1 MLIVTADYATI
12 EHIFEFKMTKT
23 RKAMKLLFKLSWW
36 KILTII
42 LLYYSVIGGFLFPVP
57 RLPILNETIRLN
69 YFHVPMWFGMMFL
82 FTYSAYSSIKF
93 LRFQNIESDEHAS
106 ESAKVG
112 VVYGILGLL
121 TGMLWGNAT
130 WGTFWTNDPKLNNA
144 AIGLLIY
151 FAYFI
156 LRDSLE
162 DDMQK
167 ARIGAVYNIFA
178 FVVLIP
184 LIYILPRMTDSL
196 HPGSGDN
203 PTFRLFDTSHNMKLV
218 IYTAILSFIM
228 LGWWFTT
235 LLLRLTRIIRSNE
248 EN

>member
-1 MLIVTADYATI
+1 
-12 EHIFEFKMTKT
+12 
-23 RKAMKLLFKLSWW
+23 MKSLLQLSWW
-36 KILTII
+36 KILTIT

-82 FTYSAYSSIKF
+82 FTYSAYSSIKY
-93 LRFQNIESDEHAS
+93 LRSENIESDDQAS
-106 ESAKVG
+106 ESARVG
-112 VVYGILGLL
+112 VLFGILGLL

-130 WGTFWTNDPKLNNA
+130 WGTFWTNDAKLNNA

-156 LRDSLE
+156 LRSSIVDNN
-162 DDMQK
+162 QK
-167 ARIGAVYNIFA
+167 ARIGAVYNVFA
-178 FVVLIP
+178 FAVFIP

-218 IYTAILSFIM
+218 VYTSILSFIM

-235 LLLRLTRIIRSNE
+235 LLIRLKSITRSHE
-248 EN
+248 ES